1 MQKYRYNGDYMEV
14 HRKIRLHPGEIVELP
29 DVPARLRN
37 WLELVV
43 EEEVKAPEP
52 APAKPKKTP
61 KRKKSKSI
69 S

>member
-1 MQKYRYNGDYMEV
+1 MQKYKYIGDYMEV
-14 HRKIRLHPGEIVELP
+14 HRKIKLHPGEIVELP
-29 DVPARLRN
+29 DVPVRLRN
-37 WLELVV
+37 WLV
-43 EEEVKAPEP
+43 EVAEEVKAPEP

>member
-14 HRKIRLHPGEIVELP
+14 HRKIKLHPGKIVELP
-29 DVPARLRN
+29 DVPARLKN
-37 WLELVV
+37 WLELV

-52 APAKPKKTP
+52 APAKAKKTP
-61 KRKKSKSI
+61 KRKKSKGI